1 MGTYWK
7 VLYLRGSYR
16 IEGEK
21 QGLKY
26 EQVFWVNKE
35 EVGILDQE
43 LKVYKAKKQE
53 RQIFLEKCKQFG
65 MIQPEV
71 INWETVGKSFQ
82 VHVVEP
88 LVSKKRSSN
97 SSARDG
103 MFIMGLKQK

>member
-1 MGTYWK
+1 
-7 VLYLRGSYR
+7 
-16 IEGEK
+16 
-21 QGLKY
+21 
-26 EQVFWVNKE
+26 
-35 EVGILDQE
+35 
-43 LKVYKAKKQE
+43 
-53 RQIFLEKCKQFG
+53 

-71 INWETVGKSFQ
+71 INWEIVGKSFQ